1 MKPLPRLY
9 AIADAS
15 FGDPI
20 RSAESLFS
28 GGVRLLQV
36 RNKKGSA
43 QELLTQLERILSFAP
58 PDAEIIV
65 NDRVDAALIAGKAGV
80 HLGQSDLP
88 PKDARRVLGSE
99 RAIGFSTHNF
109 EQALQADKLP
119 VDYIAVGPIF
129 ATSTK
134 ENPDPVVGLDRLAEI
149 CRAVRKPVIA
159 IGGIQL
165 ADAREVIGAGAA
177 SIAVIRDLLNSQDI
191 SLRTRQWFEALGTG

>member
-88 PKDARRVLGSE
+88 PKEARRVLGSE
-99 RAIGFSTHNF
+99 RAI
-109 EQALQADKLP
+109 
-119 VDYIAVGPIF
+119 
-129 ATSTK
+129 
-134 ENPDPVVGLDRLAEI
+134 
-149 CRAVRKPVIA
+149 
-159 IGGIQL
+159 
-165 ADAREVIGAGAA
+165 
-177 SIAVIRDLLNSQDI
+177 
-191 SLRTRQWFEALGTG
+191 

>member
-20 RSAESLFS
+20 RSAEKLFS

-36 RNKKGSA
+36 RNKDGRA

-88 PKDARRVLGSE
+88 PKEARRVLGSE

-129 ATSTK
+129 PTSTK

-149 CRAVRKPVIA
+149 CRAVRKPVVA

-165 ADAREVIGAGAA
+165 SDAREVIGAGAA

>member
-36 RNKKGSA
+36 RNKKGSP
-43 QELLTQLERILSFAP
+43 QELLRQLERILSFAP

-88 PKDARRVLGSE
+88 PKEARRVLGSE

-119 VDYIAVGPIF
+119 VDYIAVGPVF
-129 ATSTK
+129 PTSTK
-134 ENPDPVVGLDRLAEI
+134 KNPEPVVGLDRLAEI
-149 CRAVRKPVIA
+149 CRAVRKPVVA

-165 ADAREVIGAGAA
+165 ADAGEVIGAGAA

>member
-43 QELLTQLERILSFAP
+43 QELLRQLERILSFAP

-88 PKDARRVLGSE
+88 PKEVRRILGSE

-129 ATSTK
+129 PTSTK

-149 CRAVRKPVIA
+149 CRAVRKPVVA

-165 ADAREVIGAGAA
+165 ADAGEVIGAGAA
-177 SIAVIRDLLNSQDI
+177 SIAVIRDLLNSQNI

>member
-20 RSAESLFS
+20 RSAESLFN

-88 PKDARRVLGSE
+88 PKEARRVLGPE
-99 RAIGFSTHNF
+99 RMIGFSTHNF

-129 ATSTK
+129 PTSTK

-149 CRAVRKPVIA
+149 CRAVRKPVVA
-159 IGGIQL
+159 IGGIKL
-165 ADAREVIGAGAA
+165 ADAREVLGAGAA
-177 SIAVIRDLLNSQDI
+177 SIAVIRDLLHSQDI
-191 SLRTRQWFEALGTG
+191 SLRTRQWFEVLGIA

>member
-20 RSAESLFS
+20 RIAENLFS

-43 QELLTQLERILSFAP
+43 QELLTQLERILSVAP
-58 PDAEIIV
+58 SYAEIIV

-88 PKDARRVLGSE
+88 PKEARRVLGSE
-99 RAIGFSTHNF
+99 RLIGLSTHNF
-109 EQALQADKLP
+109 EQALQADRLP

-129 ATSTK
+129 PTSTK

-149 CRAVRKPVIA
+149 CRAVRKPVVA

-165 ADAREVIGAGAA
+165 ADAQKVIGAGAA
-177 SIAVIRDLLNSQDI
+177 SIAVIRDLLNSPDI
-191 SLRTRQWFEALGTG
+191 SLRTRQWFEALGAG

>member
-20 RSAESLFS
+20 RIAENLFS

-43 QELLTQLERILSFAP
+43 QELLKQLERILSFAP

-65 NDRVDAALIAGKAGV
+65 NDRVDAALITGKAGV

-88 PKDARRVLGSE
+88 PKEARRVLGSE
-99 RAIGFSTHNF
+99 RMIGFSTHNF

-129 ATSTK
+129 PTSTK
-134 ENPDPVVGLDRLAEI
+134 ENPDPVVGLDRLAAI
-149 CRAVRKPVIA
+149 CRAVRKPVVA

-165 ADAREVIGAGAA
+165 ADARVVIGAGAA
-177 SIAVIRDLLNSQDI
+177 SVAVIRDLLNSPDI
-191 SLRTRQWFEALGTG
+191 SLRTLQWFEALGTG